1 MSRLT
6 PLLVLGALVLA
17 ACSRA
22 PAAEPTTAPTTTT
35 LAPTTT
41 TLPPTI
47 TTLPPTTT
55 TTEPAALS
63 PLNGVPVKNDKWLDR
78 RVMAVKID
86 NHPNARPQSGL
97 LNSDLV
103 IEEEAEGG
111 ITRFIAL
118 FLQSDSANLGPMR
131 SVRPTDIGFLG
142 PLGATIGYSGGQPW
156 IKDAVNAAGIPAIG
170 ETRENEATWRI
181 TSRYAPHNLYVNTGK
196 MRQLAD
202 EREFPNDP
210 PESGLL
216 TFGTPPRGVGEPAS
230 SVHIDW
236 AFGNYVDWEWDED
249 EGLWLRSQQGSPH
262 NWIDDEGDEPDVGE
276 NEESQVGEEDQEG
289 VDKESQIGVET
300 LVVLEAPDYTAYP
313 SGSGTPVPATETIGT
328 GRALV
333 FHDGEVIEGTWER
346 EDVEEGFKLEV
357 DGRPLR
363 VPPGEVWLTMHPDD
377 EPAEWEAATES

>member
-1 MSRLT
+1 MHPPPSRQQL
-6 PLLVLGALVLA
+6 
-17 ACSRA
+17 
-22 PAAEPTTAPTTTT
+22 
-35 LAPTTT
+35 PTTT
-41 TLPPTI
+41 TLPPTTTTLPPTT

-131 SVRPTDIGFLG
+131 SVRPTDIGFLS

-210 PESGLL
+210 PETGLL

-262 NWIDDEGDEPDVGE
+262 NWIDDEGEETEVGE
-276 NEESQVGEEDQEG
+276 RRGKPGRRGGPRKVWTRKARSGWRPSSSSRRPTTPHIRPGAGPPCRPPRPSAQEEPWCS
-289 VDKESQIGVET
+289 
-300 LVVLEAPDYTAYP
+300 
-313 SGSGTPVPATETIGT
+313 
-328 GRALV
+328 
-333 FHDGEVIEGTWER
+333 
-346 EDVEEGFKLEV
+346 
-357 DGRPLR
+357 
-363 VPPGEVWLTMHPDD
+363 TM
-377 EPAEWEAATES
+377 AR